1 MKKYCTILALLL
13 ICIYCKAQSSEQ
25 NLKKLGIQ
33 LQDLNAPVANY
44 VNYVRT
50 GNLIY
55 FAGSGPD
62 NAYNGVIKEK
72 LGKDVTIE
80 EGPAPAKPNPKPI
93 TAATASTLSWAE
105 VLEQNPDP
113 KVVTDADFFKRIKK
127 TKLPWRV
134 KDKST
139 GMEMLL
145 VPPGKFM
152 MGMSPGD
159 TEAVELE
166 KSFAEKRPQWKY
178 SEGPQHEV
186 TITKAFYL
194 GRTEV
199 TQEQWMKVMGENP
212 SLFQQ
217 SNAKQ
222 IAEVY
227 LSEYFIEV
235 TKIKMT
241 AEEAKS
247 RADSSAK
254 AVKFNPVEVISWDD
268 CQKFCAKTGMILP
281 TEAQWEYACRAGVD
295 KATYGE
301 FDQISWNI
309 NTSNLTTHSVGQ
321 KAPNALGFYD
331 MIGNV
336 WEWTND
342 WSDGEYYKSCADGVV
357 DPMGPAQSELGSHV
371 SRGGGWVTFAS
382 RGRASSRGLGLG
394 GGLSFGC
401 RFARTP

>member
-1 MKKYCTILALLL
+1 MKKHYTALALLL
-13 ICIYCKAQSSEQ
+13 ISIYCQAQSPEQ

-33 LQDLNAPVANY
+33 FQEPNAPVAND

-50 GNLIY
+50 ENLIY
-55 FAGSGPD
+55 YAGSGSD
-62 NAYNGVIKEK
+62 KSYNGVIK
-72 LGKDVTIE
+72 GKTAEDITIE
-80 EGPAPAKPNPKPI
+80 EGAAPAKPNPKRVP
-93 TAATASTLSWAE
+93 AATASTLSWAE

-159 TEAVELE
+159 TEGVEYE
-166 KSFAEKRPQWKY
+166 KLIAEKLPGSKN
-178 SEGPQHEV
+178 SERPQHEV

-227 LSEYFIEV
+227 LSEYFIKV

-241 AEEAKS
+241 VEEAKS

-254 AVKFNPVEVISWDD
+254 AVKSNPVEVISWDD

-382 RGRASSRGLGLG
+382 RGRASSRGFGQG
-394 GGLSFGC
+394 KGLSFGC

>member
-1 MKKYCTILALLL
+1 MINSGRNIVLMLVGVVMVAALVGASQG
-13 ICIYCKAQSSEQ
+13 CA
-25 NLKKLGIQ
+25 
-33 LQDLNAPVANY
+33 
-44 VNYVRT
+44 
-50 GNLIY
+50 
-55 FAGSGPD
+55 
-62 NAYNGVIKEK
+62 
-72 LGKDVTIE
+72 
-80 EGPAPAKPNPKPI
+80 APAKPNPVPAP
-93 TAATASTLSWAE
+93 AAAPAPTSSLLSWAE

-113 KVVTDADFFKRIKK
+113 KVVTDADFLKRITA

-134 KDKST
+134 KDKFT

-145 VPPGKFM
+145 VPRGKFM
-152 MGMSPGD
+152 MGASLGD
-159 TEAVELE
+159 KFAMGLE
-166 KSFAEKRPQWKY
+166 KFMAEKFPKNKYTERPQ
-178 SEGPQHEV
+178 HMV

-199 TQEQWMKVMGENP
+199 TQEQWLKVMGENP

-217 SNAKQ
+217 SNAKL

-227 LSEYFIEV
+227 LSKRFIDV

-241 AEEAKS
+241 AEGAKAK
-247 RADSSAK
+247 ADSAAK

-268 CQKFCAKTGMILP
+268 CQKFCARTGMILP

-301 FDQISWNI
+301 LDQIGWNFD
-309 NTSNLTTHSVGQ
+309 NANLTTHSVGQ

-336 WEWTND
+336 NEWCQD
-342 WSDGEYYKSCADGVV
+342 WYEGDYYKSCVDGVI
-357 DPMGPAQSELGSHV
+357 DPTGPAQSELGARV
-371 SRGGGWVTFAS
+371 LRGGGWADGAFYC
-382 RGRASSRGLGLG
+382 RASDRHGDAPG
-394 GGLSFGC
+394 FQNDIIGC

>member
-1 MKKYCTILALLL
+1 MKKHYTTLALLL
-13 ICIYCKAQSSEQ
+13 IIIYCQAQSPEQ

-33 LQDLNAPVANY
+33 LQEPDAQVANY

-50 GNLIY
+50 ENLIY
-55 FAGSGPD
+55 YAGSVSD
-62 NAYNGVIKEK
+62 KSYKGVIK
-72 LGKDVTIE
+72 GKMGEDITIE
-80 EGPAPAKPNPKPI
+80 EGAAPAKPNPAP
-93 TAATASTLSWAE
+93 AATVSPLSWAE

-159 TEAVELE
+159 TEGVEYE
-166 KSFAEKRPQWKY
+166 KLIAEKRPGSKN
-178 SEGPQHEV
+178 SERPQHEV

-227 LSEYFIEV
+227 LSEYFIKV

-241 AEEAKS
+241 VEEAKS

-254 AVKFNPVEVISWDD
+254 AVKSNPVEVIS
-268 CQKFCAKTGMILP
+268 
-281 TEAQWEYACRAGVD
+281 
-295 KATYGE
+295 
-301 FDQISWNI
+301 
-309 NTSNLTTHSVGQ
+309 
-321 KAPNALGFYD
+321 
-331 MIGNV
+331 
-336 WEWTND
+336 
-342 WSDGEYYKSCADGVV
+342 
-357 DPMGPAQSELGSHV
+357 
-371 SRGGGWVTFAS
+371 
-382 RGRASSRGLGLG
+382 
-394 GGLSFGC
+394 
-401 RFARTP
+401 